1 MTGGGAFYDNMQK
14 RKGEQDY
21 AKSFKTRHET
31 LHKHRYGYR
40 ACVGFTGCIGGGDKR
55 HNGLFLPFPAHSV
68 QMLSFTVKKAEFF
81 AVLETAVQN
90 GHISP
95 ADTNALVGS
104 LREIYYRVPT
114 VLAHL
119 VVQAFQQDRLQK
131 AASIGGDI

>member
-1 MTGGGAFYDNMQK
+1 MQNRLKQGAKLCTSTGTVTVLASDLP
-14 RKGEQDY
+14 DVL
-21 AKSFKTRHET
+21 AVET
-31 LHKHRYGYR
+31 SDTT
-40 ACVGFTGCIGGGDKR
+40 VGFYLSPRIEG
-55 HNGLFLPFPAHSV
+55 NVLHSV
-68 QMLSFTVKKAEFF
+68 QTLSFTVKKAEFF

>member
-1 MTGGGAFYDNMQK
+1 MQNRLKQGTKLCTSTGTVTVLASDLPDVLAVETSDTTVYFYLSPRIEGNV
-14 RKGEQDY
+14 
-21 AKSFKTRHET
+21 
-31 LHKHRYGYR
+31 L
-40 ACVGFTGCIGGGDKR
+40 
-55 HNGLFLPFPAHSV
+55 HSV
-68 QMLSFTVKKAEFF
+68 QTLSFTVKKAEFF

>member
-1 MTGGGAFYDNMQK
+1 MQNRLKQVTKLCTSTGTVTVLASDLPDVLAVETSDTTVCFYLSPRIEGNV
-14 RKGEQDY
+14 
-21 AKSFKTRHET
+21 
-31 LHKHRYGYR
+31 L
-40 ACVGFTGCIGGGDKR
+40 
-55 HNGLFLPFPAHSV
+55 HSV
-68 QMLSFTVKKAEFF
+68 QTLSFTVKKAEFF